1 MTSHKRIH
9 DSCSS
14 YAATPYSTFLALIP
28 EINSTTQI
36 FGSFSA
42 NSNLT
47 SKCSSLWSIH
57 CSTLSDYCIPM
68 NYTGASL
75 FKGDALQPKLL
86 SFVYAGNASNND
98 TGYLCYP
105 ETLIPKKV
113 KGKIVMCEDGG
124 NSRVHKG
131 ELVKAAGGLG
141 MILANTE
148 DDGEELQAVVYLL
161 PAATVGQKAGDV
173 IRNYVLTDPNPA
185 AMIIIQG
192 TVVNVQPSPVLAAFS
207 SRGPNP
213 VTPNILK
220 PDLIAPGVNILAGCS
235 AVF

>member
-68 NYTGASL
+68 VILWRLLRYSDEPMILFPFNFLLSLVITLHRSGCLGRSLLSLRVTFLVFQLLHLELKPFASHPYSQLETALIMELPGATFFL
-75 FKGDALQPKLL
+75 GYYGTAANLKLL
-86 SFVYAGNASNND
+86 SRVCIKFETALAGWTGVASPTGLDSD
-98 TGYLCYP
+98 TR
-105 ETLIPKKV
+105 
-113 KGKIVMCEDGG
+113 
-124 NSRVHKG
+124 RV
-131 ELVKAAGGLG
+131 EFN
-141 MILANTE
+141 ILS
-148 DDGEELQAVVYLL
+148 
-161 PAATVGQKAGDV
+161 
-173 IRNYVLTDPNPA
+173 
-185 AMIIIQG
+185 G
-192 TVVNVQPSPVLAAFS
+192 TSLSCPHVSGLAAL
-207 SRGPNP
+207 
-213 VTPNILK
+213 LK
-220 PDLIAPGVNILAGCS
+220 SVHPQ
-235 AVF
+235 